1 MKTNKILFSRLTGP
15 TKNIIS
21 LKKPSKSLLI
31 TSTNNN
37 NQISNKTQYF
47 DSQNLEELSKE
58 NSFYKTRNH
67 TRQFSMDLNLNL
79 NIKLNPFHTQTNI
92 KSSLSQKKYFS
103 PSHSIF
109 TRFQKE
115 FKKCF
120 NKSINNT
127 KDKFSRTIF
136 KYKPNLFPTIVEREK
151 KRKLKVI
158 ELRKKNPFQII
169 KTYRGIFDPSDDE
182 DDNHSYNEKNIKSIT
197 FSEPSNINFTK
208 KDNYKRKRT
217 FKNYIKEQNILDKNW
232 KINLGLRG
240 IEYKFNSY
248 LENDIKFQS
257 NIIKDELCIIL
268 DNIQYYKSVCLSS
281 ENIIASYKNKDL
293 FFQIKTNKI
302 LEETN
307 ALLNYIPKI
316 ILKDYY
322 DYTEKFI
329 AVEQPSFDDFKVK
342 IIKNEP
348 ECFIINAK
356 LLSKTGKF
364 LKSCFDV
371 YIDLISQIEENM
383 VIKKKDFD
391 LLLAI
396 FEKVRFLIGELTIS
410 GKNAIKDLEF
420 DRQLINKY
428 KPLIMSDSKENKNH
442 FENNSKEKNYIYSE
456 NNSKEK
462 NIKKTHKK
470 NKSENIY
477 NTNNNDYN
485 INKVDIGE
493 KMTKDLK
500 FQRNEESLKIQRI
513 KNSLNTYKKDKFTN
527 EDLKE
532 KQALM
537 LIKGKPGPMKLINS
551 DLMTKMLKYLK
562 KDVRGKIISLR
573 TVERFHLNSEK

>member
-1 MKTNKILFSRLTGP
+1 M
-15 TKNIIS
+15 
-21 LKKPSKSLLI
+21 
-31 TSTNNN
+31 
-37 NQISNKTQYF
+37 
-47 DSQNLEELSKE
+47 
-58 NSFYKTRNH
+58 
-67 TRQFSMDLNLNL
+67 
-79 NIKLNPFHTQTNI
+79 
-92 KSSLSQKKYFS
+92 
-103 PSHSIF
+103 
-109 TRFQKE
+109 
-115 FKKCF
+115 
-120 NKSINNT
+120 
-127 KDKFSRTIF
+127 
-136 KYKPNLFPTIVEREK
+136 
-151 KRKLKVI
+151 
-158 ELRKKNPFQII
+158 
-169 KTYRGIFDPSDDE
+169 
-182 DDNHSYNEKNIKSIT
+182 
-197 FSEPSNINFTK
+197 
-208 KDNYKRKRT
+208 
-217 FKNYIKEQNILDKNW
+217 
-232 KINLGLRG
+232 
-240 IEYKFNSY
+240 
-248 LENDIKFQS
+248 
-257 NIIKDELCIIL
+257 
-268 DNIQYYKSVCLSS
+268 
-281 ENIIASYKNKDL
+281 
-293 FFQIKTNKI
+293 

-462 NIKKTHKK
+462 KIKKTHKK

-485 INKVDIGE
+485 INKIDIGE

-573 TVERFHLNSEK
+573 TIERFHLNSEK